1 MRHGVVAL
9 TLAAAIVI
17 GPPAAGWVQPARAQ
31 TAVAVETDPTDL
43 SKAFWTDWNTA
54 KASPQISA
62 LAKGVGYADAK
73 TAAIKS
79 AAEKRVQAIV
89 PIAITQP
96 KDAAK
101 LLDAAAES
109 LADPVANKALAT
121 VAALRIAP
129 KTRKAAIA
137 YVAPASKKQVEI
149 WNADLANGIRGLP
162 GIYLSGSGQTS
173 SGEVLSAP
181 AGYAPVAGGSFG
193 CPVR

>member
-1 MRHGVVAL
+1 MRPGVFGFTFAA
-9 TLAAAIVI
+9 TIAIWPLAADWIE
-17 GPPAAGWVQPARAQ
+17 PARAQ
-31 TAVAVETDPTDL
+31 TAAVAETDPTDL
-43 SKAFWTDWNTA
+43 SKAFWTDWSAT
-54 KASPQISA
+54 KARPEISV
-62 LAKGVGYADAK
+62 LAKNVGYADAK

-89 PIAITQP
+89 PIAIAKP

-101 LLDAAAES
+101 FLDSAAAS
-109 LADPVANKALAT
+109 LSDPAVSKALAT
-121 VAALRIAP
+121 VATLRIAP
-129 KTRKAAIA
+129 QTREAAIA
-137 YVAPASKKQVEI
+137 YVAPASKKQVQT

-173 SGEVLSAP
+173 SGEVPSAP